1 MTPLIPKALTNVNE
15 FNLSE
20 VFLAKQFPHRMKF
33 KAEKFNR
40 IRYTVKLV
48 LVMMVFL
55 IRRAKEHTIYEPFPS
70 ETTG

>member
-1 MTPLIPKALTNVNE
+1 
-15 FNLSE
+15 
-20 VFLAKQFPHRMKF
+20 MKF